1 MPQVTRSVR
10 GPGSPFA
17 AAGFRARLAAVSI
30 AALIAAGCGS
40 STAPPSPTP
49 APSTV
54 AQASLD
60 PHLHAPV
67 SADQV
72 FVALGGANLGLVATS
87 ANAGRGSGVVKEIYA
102 DVGSWPLRI
111 TQYTDAT
118 ALRNVVR
125 WKAGSA
131 PGRNEAPYAFVGLN
145 VLVQY
150 GPLSPTR
157 APARPDSSR
166 QAWAAKIVAVL
177 DPLLSP
183 LAQHS
188 VVAIATQTAAP
199 SVAPSPA
206 PTKAPTKAPAKT
218 PKPSKHP

>member
-1 MPQVTRSVR
+1 MRHATRPVR

-17 AAGFRARLAAVSI
+17 AAGFGVRLVAGAIVVVLAV
-30 AALIAAGCGS
+30 ACGS
-40 STAPPSPTP
+40 SSAPASPTP
-49 APSTV
+49 APSQV
-54 AQASLD
+54 ARPSAD
-60 PHLHAPV
+60 PHLHEPV

-72 FVALGGANLGLVATS
+72 FRALGGADLGLVATS
-87 ANAGRGSGVVKEIYA
+87 ANAGRGAGVVKEIYA

-118 ALRNVVR
+118 ALRNTVR

-131 PGRNEAPYAFVGLN
+131 PGRNEAPYTFIGLN
-145 VLVQY
+145 VLIQY
-150 GPLSPTR
+150 GPLSATR

-188 VVAIATQTAAP
+188 VIAFATQSAAP
-199 SVAPSPA
+199 SVAP
-206 PTKAPTKAPAKT
+206 TKAPSKAPAKT
-218 PKPSKHP
+218 PKPSKQP